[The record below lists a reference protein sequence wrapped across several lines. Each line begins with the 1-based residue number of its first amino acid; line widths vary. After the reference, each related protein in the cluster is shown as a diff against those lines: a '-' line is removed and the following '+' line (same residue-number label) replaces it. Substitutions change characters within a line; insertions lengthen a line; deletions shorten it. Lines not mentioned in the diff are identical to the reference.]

1 MTMMPRFHKPLRV
14 GFIGWGAINRRVAGL
29 LGERQGSNIALVA
42 VCLRDV
48 ADAVDLPRHA
58 QVVTDPTLLA
68 QLDLDIVV
76 EAAGRAAVVE
86 WAEAA
91 LTHAGAL
98 AVASTSAFCDTGLLE
113 RLIEIAEANGSQLL
127 VPSGAL
133 AGVDAIAAASAL
145 PMDEVVHRIVK
156 PPHAWNGTPAADLV
170 DLSALTQANT
180 FFRGTARDA
189 ASRFPQNANVAVISA
204 LSGIGL
210 DRTLVELV
218 ADPAAQGNR
227 HELAVRGEFGKLDIS
242 IENRP
247 LAGNP
252 KSSDMA
258 ALSLVRLVENRM
270 LAFVR

>member
-1 MTMMPRFHKPLRV
+1 MTMMPRFHKPLRIA
-14 GFIGWGAINRRVAGL
+14 FIGWGAINRRVAGL
-29 LGERQGSNIALVA
+29 LAERQGANIAIVA

-48 ADAVDLPRHA
+48 ADAIDVPPHA
-58 QVVTDPTLLA
+58 HVVTDPSVLA
-68 QLDLDIVV
+68 QLDLDFVV

-98 AVASTSAFCDTGLLE
+98 AVASTSAFCDTALFE
-113 RLIEIAEANGSQLL
+113 RLVETAETHGSQLL
-127 VPSGAL
+127 VPPGAL
-133 AGVDAIAAASAL
+133 AGIDAIAAASAL
-145 PMDEVVHRIVK
+145 PLDEVTHRIVK
-156 PPHAWNGTPAADLV
+156 PAAAWSGTPAAGMIDLAGL
-170 DLSALTQANT
+170 DKAET
-180 FFRGTARDA
+180 FFRGTAREA
-189 ASRFPQNANVAVISA
+189 AARFPQNANVAVISA

-210 DRTLVELV
+210 DRTRVELV

-227 HELAVRGEFGKLDIS
+227 HELVVRGAFGKLDVS

-247 LAGNP
+247 LASNP
-252 KSSDMA
+252 KSSEMA